1 MAENL
6 RKCLIASQQTKHD
19 RSVAQKDP
27 LLGSRIIPK
36 LRITDSTS
44 GSFSSK
50 GEMGKLAEEGK
61 DETV

>member
-6 RKCLIASQQTKHD
+6 RKCLIASQKTKND

-36 LRITDSTS
+36 LRITDSTT

-50 GEMGKLAEEGK
+50 GEMEKLAEERK